1 MGGNNNNDNDNDN
14 KMRKRYFIG
23 MSGGNASN
31 RNI

>member
-1 MGGNNNNDNDNDN
+1 MIMIMKMIM